1 VNITTVIRLP
11 LTQMPPWPRDPALSH
26 RRLVL
31 QVQDREA
38 PSNPM
43 ADLSLADKPIQ
54 STVIGKDSIQL
65 PLDVRELY
73 QKLKALSHEKEILP
87 TVIKVSTLAG

>member
-1 VNITTVIRLP
+1 
-11 LTQMPPWPRDPALSH
+11 
-26 RRLVL
+26 
-31 QVQDREA
+31 
-38 PSNPM
+38 M

-73 QKLKALSHEKEILP
+73 KTLKALSHCRGILP
-87 TVIKVSTLAG
+87 TVIKVSNLTGRG